1 MSDAPNAPHALI
13 MERFELLR
21 PLGQGAF
28 GAVFEALDRTTTER
42 VALKRLTSVDPAAIY
57 RFKREFR
64 MLADLR
70 HPNVVRLRELL
81 VDDGRWFLTMD
92 LVPGVDLRT
101 WLRGALRDNT
111 TSAAPAEETMLAS
124 HADSRAPA
132 PPPSAPTAAPRV
144 QITFAPEEIRPV
156 FEQLA
161 QGIAALHEAGW
172 LHRDLKPS
180 NVVVTPRGDAVI
192 VDFGL
197 VARAR
202 HATVDSLE
210 DGVVGTPGY
219 MSPEQTRGEQATT
232 ASDWYAFGA
241 MLYEALTGAG
251 PFRGSAFH
259 VMHRKCTED
268 APDPRLARPDAPALR
283 DLPDDLVDLALR
295 LLAREPAARPVSADV
310 LRALGV
316 PPSAVTTAA
325 AAPLVGRETE
335 LAALHAALTRTHSG
349 AVFVRVTG
357 PAGVG
362 RTALAQR
369 FASELRGAGHRVFE
383 ARCHPRAAVPFQALD
398 PVTDALARGARSLDA
413 RTFTALARV
422 FPSFGRRLRGAELPA
437 MVDAAQAR
445 DEAFVAW
452 RRALGQASAGGAT
465 VILDDAHWGDADS
478 AVLLAAALG
487 GDQAPRPLVVLLHRD
502 DLPPGP
508 FLSTLGDAW
517 NRGILAAATV
527 IPLSR
532 VAPGQRD

>member
-1 MSDAPNAPHALI
+1 MSDATASPDAL
-13 MERFELLR
+13 MLERFELLR

-28 GAVFEALDRTTTER
+28 GAVYEALDHATGER
-42 VALKRLTSVDPAAIY
+42 LALKRLTSVDPSAVY

-64 MLADLR
+64 LLADLR

-81 VDDGRWFLTMD
+81 VGDGRWFLTMD

-101 WLRGALRDNT
+101 WLRGALRET
-111 TSAAPAEETMLAS
+111 ATSVAPAEETMLAS

-132 PPPSAPTAAPRV
+132 PPRSAPPPAPRV
-144 QITFAPEEIRPV
+144 QITLAPEEIRPV

-180 NVVVTPRGDAVI
+180 NVVVTPEGDAVI

-197 VARAR
+197 IARAR

-219 MSPEQTRGEQATT
+219 MSPEQTRGEPATT
-232 ASDWYAFGA
+232 ASDWYAFGV

-259 VMHRKCTED
+259 VMHRKCNED
-268 APDPRLARPDAPALR
+268 APDPRRARPDAAALE

-295 LLAREPAARPVSADV
+295 LLAREPDARPAAADV

-316 PPSAVTTAA
+316 SAAVATTPAVA
-325 AAPLVGRETE
+325 LVEGREE
-335 LAALHAALTRTHSG
+335 VLAALHAARARTRDG

-362 RTALAQR
+362 RTALARR
-369 FASELRGAGHRVFE
+369 FAAELRGAEATVFE

-398 PVTDALARGARSLDA
+398 PVTDALARRARDLDA
-413 RTFTALARV
+413 GTFTALARF

-437 MVDAAQAR
+437 RVDAGRDR
-445 DEAFVAW
+445 DEAFSAW
-452 RRALGQASAGGAT
+452 RRALARASRAGAT
-465 VILDDAHWGDADS
+465 LIIDDAQWGDVDS

-487 GDQAPRPLVVLLHRD
+487 GERAPRPLVVLLHRD
-502 DLPPGP
+502 DGP
-508 FLSTLGDAW
+508 EGAFLATLGDAW
-517 NRGILAAATV
+517 SRGILAPPTV
-527 IPLSR
+527 IPLT
-532 VAPGQRD
+532 